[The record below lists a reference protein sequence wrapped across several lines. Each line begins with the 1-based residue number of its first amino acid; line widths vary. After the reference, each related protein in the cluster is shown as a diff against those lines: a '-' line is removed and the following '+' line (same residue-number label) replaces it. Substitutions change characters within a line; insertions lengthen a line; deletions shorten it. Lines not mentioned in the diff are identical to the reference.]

1 MGQIKFLLQ
10 IQLKL
15 IEMSHGHAAAGLIH
29 SLESKYLE
37 SADWC

>member
-1 MGQIKFLLQ
+1 MGQIKFLLE

-15 IEMSHGHAAAGLIH
+15 IEMSHGHAAGLIH
-29 SLESKYLE
+29 SLESKYFE